1 MARKLAAVMF
11 LLGGLQATSALALG
25 LGALQLQSFLNEPL
39 KASVD
44 LLDMGGLH
52 ADEVIIRLASSD
64 DFDKFGLDR
73 PYFLSSIKFE
83 VSAQENGAASIILS
97 SDEPVLEPYLEF
109 ILEARWPSGRLLR
122 EYTVLI
128 DPPLFSEIETVAVS
142 AGQRVDEIETIPAQT
157 KKNDEVISSGTSVE
171 IRSTDL
177 APGAMPQRD
186 YTSTTVL
193 SPVPGSRYMIGR
205 EDTLWRIASLA
216 RPQGASVQQTMLDI
230 QRLNPDAFVN
240 GNINTV
246 KAGYI
251 VYLPSESDISSADA
265 SSALAEVR
273 EQNAAWREGRDATLK
288 SASGPSLTI
297 STDTKDDATAEAV
310 GINDTATGSVGA
322 KPAPESL
329 PVVKANSN
337 DAATAPSLADEMQER
352 LLVAEQQLET
362 LQRIISLKDDQ
373 IAALQSALV
382 AAGAVAAVDADA
394 EPLGEEA
401 SSEILLDGEEPLKAP
416 TTTDADADA
425 DADAQRD
432 SAKGSVEGV
441 EPEAESSQDK
451 VPVDVPKAVP
461 VIVPETAAS
470 GGWLKALLYLLGVVA
485 LGVVA
490 FVFVRRRKV
499 DDEAISRA
507 PGLRAGEDVFSEV
520 LLEEQGLNIDES
532 EDEEDVRPVAA
543 AAGDDL
549 GASERHDDEPAS
561 HAEAANVL
569 ADVDIYVVYGR
580 HSQAIDLLNNA
591 IASEPDNPLYRRKLL
606 EIEAQ
611 SNVHGAT
618 SSELQIEGQ
627 DLHSDGEADVDFS
640 IDFPSPK
647 TTGLDNEELV
657 IAADGYGLSTK
668 LDLARAY
675 IDMGDDEAARQILEE
690 VVTEGT
696 DDLKAEA
703 SALLDRIG
711 E

>member
-11 LLGGLQATSALALG
+11 LLGGLQATSALSLG

-39 KASVD
+39 NASVD

-52 ADEVIIRLASSD
+52 ADEIIIRLASRD

-128 DPPLFSEIETVAVS
+128 DPPLFSEVETVAVS
-142 AGQRVDEIETIPAQT
+142 AGQRVDEIEAIPAPT

-177 APGAMPQRD
+177 APDAMPQRD
-186 YTSTTVL
+186 YTSATVL

-251 VYLPSESDISSADA
+251 VYLPSASDISSADA
-265 SSALAEVR
+265 GLALAEVR
-273 EQNAAWREGRDATLK
+273 EQNTAWREGRDATLT

-297 STDTKDDATAEAV
+297 STETKDDVTAETV
-310 GINDTATGSVGA
+310 DINDTATGSVGA
-322 KPAPESL
+322 KAAPESL
-329 PVVKANSN
+329 PVKANSN
-337 DAATAPSLADEMQER
+337 DAAAPSSLADEMQER

-382 AAGAVAAVDADA
+382 AAGVVAAVDADA
-394 EPLGEEA
+394 EPLGEDA
-401 SSEILLDGEEPLKAP
+401 SSEILLDGEEPLKA
-416 TTTDADADA
+416 TITTDVGSP
-425 DADAQRD
+425 RD
-432 SAKGSVEGV
+432 SSKGSVEGV
-441 EPEAESSQDK
+441 EPDAESSQDK
-451 VPVDVPKAVP
+451 VPVNVPKAVP
-461 VIVPETAAS
+461 VIAPETTAS
-470 GGWLKALLYLLGVVA
+470 GGWLKDLLYLLGVVA
-485 LGVVA
+485 LAVVA

-507 PGLRAGEDVFSEV
+507 PGLKAGEDVFSQV
-520 LLEEQGLNIDES
+520 LLEEQGLNIEES
-532 EDEEDVRPVAA
+532 EDEEAVRPVAVSV
-543 AAGDDL
+543 DDL
-549 GASERHDDEPAS
+549 GTRKRHDDEPAS
-561 HAEAANVL
+561 HTEAANVL

-591 IASEPDNPLYRRKLL
+591 IASEPDNPLYRRKLS
-606 EIEAQ
+606 EIEGQ
-611 SNVHGAT
+611 VHGAT
-618 SSELQIEGQ
+618 SSELQIEEQ
-627 DLHSDGEADVDFS
+627 DLLRDGEADVDFS
-640 IDFPSPK
+640 IDFSSPNA
-647 TTGLDNEELV
+647 TGLDSEELV
-657 IAADGYGLSTK
+657 IAADGYGLSAK

-675 IDMGDDEAARQILEE
+675 IDMGDDEAARQILKE
-690 VVTEGT
+690 VVAEGT

-711 E
+711 G

>member
-11 LLGGLQATSALALG
+11 LLGGLQATSALSLG

-39 KASVD
+39 NASVD

-52 ADEVIIRLASSD
+52 ADEIIIRLASRD

-128 DPPLFSEIETVAVS
+128 DPPLFSEVETVAVS
-142 AGQRVDEIETIPAQT
+142 AGQRVDEIEAIPAPT

-177 APGAMPQRD
+177 APDAMPQRD

-251 VYLPSESDISSADA
+251 VYLPSASDISSADA

-273 EQNAAWREGRDATLK
+273 EQNTAWREGRDATLT

-297 STDTKDDATAEAV
+297 STDTKDDVTAEAV
-310 GINDTATGSVGA
+310 DISDTATGSVGA
-322 KPAPESL
+322 KAAPESL

-337 DAATAPSLADEMQER
+337 DAAAPSSLADEMQER

-382 AAGAVAAVDADA
+382 AAGVVAAVDADA
-394 EPLGEEA
+394 EPLGEDA
-401 SSEILLDGEEPLKAP
+401 SSEILLDGEEPLKA
-416 TTTDADADA
+416 TITTDVDAP
-425 DADAQRD
+425 RD
-432 SAKGSVEGV
+432 SSKGSVEGV
-441 EPEAESSQDK
+441 
-451 VPVDVPKAVP
+451 
-461 VIVPETAAS
+461 AA
-470 GGWLKALLYLLGVVA
+470 
-485 LGVVA
+485 
-490 FVFVRRRKV
+490 RRR
-499 DDEAISRA
+499 S
-507 PGLRAGEDVFSEV
+507 
-520 LLEEQGLNIDES
+520 
-532 EDEEDVRPVAA
+532 
-543 AAGDDL
+543 AAGT
-549 GASERHDDEPAS
+549 GTGTASKRLLPAT
-561 HAEAANVL
+561 AEQCSEWRL
-569 ADVDIYVVYGR
+569 AGG
-580 HSQAIDLLNNA
+580 LL
-591 IASEPDNPLYRRKLL
+591 S
-606 EIEAQ
+606 
-611 SNVHGAT
+611 
-618 SSELQIEGQ
+618 
-627 DLHSDGEADVDFS
+627 FS
-640 IDFPSPK
+640 
-647 TTGLDNEELV
+647 GL
-657 IAADGYGLSTK
+657 
-668 LDLARAY
+668 
-675 IDMGDDEAARQILEE
+675 
-690 VVTEGT
+690 
-696 DDLKAEA
+696 
-703 SALLDRIG
+703 
-711 E
+711 

>member
-11 LLGGLQATSALALG
+11 LLGGLQATSALSLG

-39 KASVD
+39 NASVD

-52 ADEVIIRLASSD
+52 ADEIIIRLASRD

-128 DPPLFSEIETVAVS
+128 DPPLFSEVETVAVS
-142 AGQRVDEIETIPAQT
+142 AGQRVDEIEAIPAPT

-177 APGAMPQRD
+177 APDAMPQRD
-186 YTSTTVL
+186 YTSATVL

-251 VYLPSESDISSADA
+251 VYLPSASDISSADA

-273 EQNAAWREGRDATLK
+273 EQNIAWREGRDATLT

-297 STDTKDDATAEAV
+297 STDTKDDVTAEAV
-310 GINDTATGSVGA
+310 DINDTATGSVGA
-322 KPAPESL
+322 KAAPESL
-329 PVVKANSN
+329 PVKANSN
-337 DAATAPSLADEMQER
+337 DAAAPSSLADEMQER

-382 AAGAVAAVDADA
+382 AAGVVAAVDADA
-394 EPLGEEA
+394 EPLGEDA
-401 SSEILLDGEEPLKAP
+401 SSEILLDGEEPLKA
-416 TTTDADADA
+416 TITTDVDAP
-425 DADAQRD
+425 RD
-432 SAKGSVEGV
+432 SSKGSVEGV
-441 EPEAESSQDK
+441 EPDAESSQDK
-451 VPVDVPKAVP
+451 VPVNVPKAVP
-461 VIVPETAAS
+461 VIAPETAAS
-470 GGWLKALLYLLGVVA
+470 GGWLKDLLYLLGVVA
-485 LGVVA
+485 LAVVA

-507 PGLRAGEDVFSEV
+507 PGLRAGEDVFSQV
-520 LLEEQGLNIDES
+520 LLEEQGLNIEES
-532 EDEEDVRPVAA
+532 EDEEAVRPVAVSV
-543 AAGDDL
+543 DDL
-549 GASERHDDEPAS
+549 GTSERHDDEPAS
-561 HAEAANVL
+561 HTEAANVL

-591 IASEPDNPLYRRKLL
+591 IASEPDNPLYRRKLS
-606 EIEAQ
+606 EIEGQ
-611 SNVHGAT
+611 VHGAT
-618 SSELQIEGQ
+618 SSELQIEEQ
-627 DLHSDGEADVDFS
+627 DLLRDGEADVDFS
-640 IDFPSPK
+640 IDFSSPNA
-647 TTGLDNEELV
+647 TGLDSEELV
-657 IAADGYGLSTK
+657 IAADGYGLSAK

-675 IDMGDDEAARQILEE
+675 IDMGDDEAARQILKE
-690 VVTEGT
+690 VVAEGT

-711 E
+711 G

>member
-11 LLGGLQATSALALG
+11 LLGGLQATSALSLG

-39 KASVD
+39 NASVD

-52 ADEVIIRLASSD
+52 ADEIIIRLASRD

-128 DPPLFSEIETVAVS
+128 DPPFFSEVETVAVS
-142 AGQRVDEIETIPAQT
+142 AGQRVDEIEAIPAPT

-177 APGAMPQRD
+177 APDAMPQRD
-186 YTSTTVL
+186 YTSATVL

-251 VYLPSESDISSADA
+251 VYLPSASDISSADA
-265 SSALAEVR
+265 GLALAEVR
-273 EQNAAWREGRDATLK
+273 EQNTAWREGRDATLT

-297 STDTKDDATAEAV
+297 STETKDDVTAETV
-310 GINDTATGSVGA
+310 DINDTATGSVGA
-322 KPAPESL
+322 KAAPESL
-329 PVVKANSN
+329 PVKANSN
-337 DAATAPSLADEMQER
+337 DAAAPSSLADEMQER

-382 AAGAVAAVDADA
+382 AAGVVAAVDADA
-394 EPLGEEA
+394 EPLGEDA
-401 SSEILLDGEEPLKAP
+401 SSEILLDGEEPLKAMI
-416 TTTDADADA
+416 TTDVDAP
-425 DADAQRD
+425 RD
-432 SAKGSVEGV
+432 SSKGSVEGV
-441 EPEAESSQDK
+441 EPGAESSQDK
-451 VPVDVPKAVP
+451 VPVNVPKAVP
-461 VIVPETAAS
+461 VIAPETAGS
-470 GGWLKALLYLLGVVA
+470 GGWLKDLLYLLGVIA
-485 LGVVA
+485 LAVVA

-507 PGLRAGEDVFSEV
+507 PGLRAGEDVFSQV
-520 LLEEQGLNIDES
+520 LLEEQGLNIEES
-532 EDEEDVRPVAA
+532 EDEEAVRPVAVSV
-543 AAGDDL
+543 DDL
-549 GASERHDDEPAS
+549 GTSERHDDEPAS
-561 HAEAANVL
+561 HTEAANVL

-591 IASEPDNPLYRRKLL
+591 IASEPDNPLYRRKLS
-606 EIEAQ
+606 EIEGQ
-611 SNVHGAT
+611 VHGAT
-618 SSELQIEGQ
+618 SSELQIEEQ
-627 DLHSDGEADVDFS
+627 DLLRDGEADVDFS
-640 IDFPSPK
+640 IDFSSPNA
-647 TTGLDNEELV
+647 TGLDSEELV
-657 IAADGYGLSTK
+657 IAADGYGLSAK

-675 IDMGDDEAARQILEE
+675 IDMGDDEAARQILKE
-690 VVTEGT
+690 VVAEGT

-711 E
+711 G

>member
-11 LLGGLQATSALALG
+11 LLGGLQATSALSLG

-39 KASVD
+39 NASVD

-52 ADEVIIRLASSD
+52 ADEIIIRLASRD

-128 DPPLFSEIETVAVS
+128 DPPFFSEVETVAVS
-142 AGQRVDEIETIPAQT
+142 AGQRVDEIEAIPAPT

-177 APGAMPQRD
+177 APDAMPQRD
-186 YTSTTVL
+186 YTSATVL

-251 VYLPSESDISSADA
+251 VYLPSASDISSADA
-265 SSALAEVR
+265 GLALAEVR
-273 EQNAAWREGRDATLK
+273 EQNTAWREGRDATLT

-297 STDTKDDATAEAV
+297 STETKDDVTAETV
-310 GINDTATGSVGA
+310 DINDTATGSVGA
-322 KPAPESL
+322 KAAPESL
-329 PVVKANSN
+329 PVKANSN
-337 DAATAPSLADEMQER
+337 DAAAPSSLADEMQER

-382 AAGAVAAVDADA
+382 AAGVVAAVDADA
-394 EPLGEEA
+394 EPLGEDA
-401 SSEILLDGEEPLKAP
+401 SSEILLDGEEPLKAMI
-416 TTTDADADA
+416 TTDVDAP
-425 DADAQRD
+425 RD
-432 SAKGSVEGV
+432 SSKGSVEGV
-441 EPEAESSQDK
+441 EPDAESSQDK
-451 VPVDVPKAVP
+451 VPVNVPKAVP
-461 VIVPETAAS
+461 VIAPETAAS
-470 GGWLKALLYLLGVVA
+470 GGWLKDLLYLLGVVA
-485 LGVVA
+485 LAVVA

-507 PGLRAGEDVFSEV
+507 PGLKAGEDVFSQV
-520 LLEEQGLNIDES
+520 LLEEQGLNIEES
-532 EDEEDVRPVAA
+532 EDEEAVRPVAVSV
-543 AAGDDL
+543 DDL
-549 GASERHDDEPAS
+549 GTSERHDDEPAS
-561 HAEAANVL
+561 HTEAANVL

-591 IASEPDNPLYRRKLL
+591 IASEPDNPLYRRKLS
-606 EIEAQ
+606 EIEGQ
-611 SNVHGAT
+611 VHGAT
-618 SSELQIEGQ
+618 SSELQIEEQ
-627 DLHSDGEADVDFS
+627 DLLRDGEADVDFS
-640 IDFPSPK
+640 IDFSSPNA
-647 TTGLDNEELV
+647 TGLDSEELV
-657 IAADGYGLSTK
+657 IAADGYGLSAK

-675 IDMGDDEAARQILEE
+675 IDMGDDEAARQILKE
-690 VVTEGT
+690 VVAEGT

-711 E
+711 G

>member
-11 LLGGLQATSALALG
+11 LLGGLQATSALSLG

-39 KASVD
+39 NASVD

-52 ADEVIIRLASSD
+52 ADEIIIRLASRD

-128 DPPLFSEIETVAVS
+128 DPPFFSEVETVAVS
-142 AGQRVDEIETIPAQT
+142 AGQRVDEIEAIPAPT

-177 APGAMPQRD
+177 APDAMPQRD
-186 YTSTTVL
+186 YTSATVL

-251 VYLPSESDISSADA
+251 VYLPSASDISSADA
-265 SSALAEVR
+265 GLALAEVR
-273 EQNAAWREGRDATLK
+273 EQNTAWREGRDATLT

-297 STDTKDDATAEAV
+297 STETKDDVTAETV
-310 GINDTATGSVGA
+310 DINDTATGSVGA
-322 KPAPESL
+322 KAAPESL
-329 PVVKANSN
+329 PVKANSN
-337 DAATAPSLADEMQER
+337 DAAAPSSLADEMQER

-382 AAGAVAAVDADA
+382 AAGVVAAVDADA
-394 EPLGEEA
+394 EPLGEDA
-401 SSEILLDGEEPLKAP
+401 SSEILLDGEEPLKAMI
-416 TTTDADADA
+416 TTDVDAP
-425 DADAQRD
+425 RD
-432 SAKGSVEGV
+432 SSKGSVEGV
-441 EPEAESSQDK
+441 EPDAESSQDK
-451 VPVDVPKAVP
+451 VPVNVPKAVP
-461 VIVPETAAS
+461 VIAPETAGS
-470 GGWLKALLYLLGVVA
+470 GGWLKDLLYLLGVVA
-485 LGVVA
+485 LAVVA

-507 PGLRAGEDVFSEV
+507 PGLKAGEDVFSQV
-520 LLEEQGLNIDES
+520 LLEEQGLNIEES
-532 EDEEDVRPVAA
+532 EDEEVVRPVAVSV
-543 AAGDDL
+543 DDL
-549 GASERHDDEPAS
+549 GTSERHDDEPAS
-561 HAEAANVL
+561 HSEAANVL

-591 IASEPDNPLYRRKLL
+591 IASEPDNPLYRRKLS
-606 EIEAQ
+606 EIEGQ
-611 SNVHGAT
+611 VHGAT
-618 SSELQIEGQ
+618 SSELQIEEQ
-627 DLHSDGEADVDFS
+627 DLLRDGEADVDFS
-640 IDFPSPK
+640 IDFSSPNA
-647 TTGLDNEELV
+647 TGLDSEELV
-657 IAADGYGLSTK
+657 IAADGYGLSAK

-675 IDMGDDEAARQILEE
+675 IDMGDDEAARQILKE
-690 VVTEGT
+690 VVAEGT

-711 E
+711 G

>member
-11 LLGGLQATSALALG
+11 LLGGLQATSALSLG

-39 KASVD
+39 NASVD

-52 ADEVIIRLASSD
+52 ADEIIIRLASRD

-128 DPPLFSEIETVAVS
+128 DPPFFSEVETVAVS
-142 AGQRVDEIETIPAQT
+142 AGQRVDEIEAIPAPT

-177 APGAMPQRD
+177 APDAMPQRD
-186 YTSTTVL
+186 YTSATVL

-251 VYLPSESDISSADA
+251 VYLPSASDISSADA
-265 SSALAEVR
+265 GLALAEVR
-273 EQNAAWREGRDATLK
+273 EQNTAWREGRDATLT

-297 STDTKDDATAEAV
+297 STETKDDVTAETV
-310 GINDTATGSVGA
+310 DINDTATGSVGA
-322 KPAPESL
+322 KAAPESL
-329 PVVKANSN
+329 PVKANSN
-337 DAATAPSLADEMQER
+337 DAAAPSSLADEMQER

-382 AAGAVAAVDADA
+382 AAGVVAAVDADA
-394 EPLGEEA
+394 EPLGEDA
-401 SSEILLDGEEPLKAP
+401 SSEILLDGEEPLKA
-416 TTTDADADA
+416 TITTDVDAP
-425 DADAQRD
+425 RD
-432 SAKGSVEGV
+432 SSKGSVEGV
-441 EPEAESSQDK
+441 EPDAESSQDK
-451 VPVDVPKAVP
+451 VPVNVPKAVP
-461 VIVPETAAS
+461 VIAPETAAS
-470 GGWLKALLYLLGVVA
+470 GGWLKDLLYLLGVVA
-485 LGVVA
+485 LAVVA

-507 PGLRAGEDVFSEV
+507 PGLKAGEDVFSQV
-520 LLEEQGLNIDES
+520 LLEEQGLNIEES
-532 EDEEDVRPVAA
+532 EDEEAVRPVAVSV
-543 AAGDDL
+543 DDL
-549 GASERHDDEPAS
+549 GTSERHDDEPAS
-561 HAEAANVL
+561 HTEAANVL

-591 IASEPDNPLYRRKLL
+591 IASEPDNPLYRRKLS
-606 EIEAQ
+606 EIEGQ
-611 SNVHGAT
+611 VHGAT
-618 SSELQIEGQ
+618 SSELQIEEQ
-627 DLHSDGEADVDFS
+627 DLLRDGEADVDFS
-640 IDFPSPK
+640 IDFSSPNA
-647 TTGLDNEELV
+647 TGLDSEELV
-657 IAADGYGLSTK
+657 IAADGYGLSAK

-675 IDMGDDEAARQILEE
+675 IDMGDDEAARQILKE
-690 VVTEGT
+690 VVAEGT

-711 E
+711 G

>member
-11 LLGGLQATSALALG
+11 LLGGLQATSALSLG

-39 KASVD
+39 NASVD

-52 ADEVIIRLASSD
+52 ADEIIIRLASRD

-83 VSAQENGAASIILS
+83 VSSQENGAASIILS

-128 DPPLFSEIETVAVS
+128 DPPLFSEVETVAVS
-142 AGQRVDEIETIPAQT
+142 AAQRVDEIEKTSVPT
-157 KKNDEVISSGTSVE
+157 KKNNEVISSGTSVE

-186 YTSTTVL
+186 YTSNTAS
-193 SPVPGSRYMIGR
+193 SPVPGSRYMIRR

-273 EQNAAWREGRDATLK
+273 EQNTAWREGRDATLT

-297 STDTKDDATAEAV
+297 STETKDDVTAETV
-310 GINDTATGSVGA
+310 DINDTATGSVGA
-322 KPAPESL
+322 KAAPESL
-329 PVVKANSN
+329 PVKANSN
-337 DAATAPSLADEMQER
+337 DAAAPSSLADEMQER

-382 AAGAVAAVDADA
+382 AAGVVAAVDADA
-394 EPLGEEA
+394 EPLGEDA
-401 SSEILLDGEEPLKAP
+401 SSEILLDGEEPLKA
-416 TTTDADADA
+416 TITTDLDAP
-425 DADAQRD
+425 RD
-432 SAKGSVEGV
+432 SSKGSVEGV
-441 EPEAESSQDK
+441 EPDAESSQDK
-451 VPVDVPKAVP
+451 VPVNVPKAVP
-461 VIVPETAAS
+461 VVAPETAAS
-470 GGWLKALLYLLGVVA
+470 GGWLKDLLYLLGVIA
-485 LGVVA
+485 LAVIA

-507 PGLRAGEDVFSEV
+507 PGLKAGEDVFSKM
-520 LLEEQGLNIDES
+520 LLEEQGLNIEES
-532 EDEEDVRPVAA
+532 VDEEAARPVAVSV
-543 AAGDDL
+543 DDL
-549 GASERHDDEPAS
+549 VASERHDDEPAS

-591 IASEPDNPLYRRKLL
+591 IASEPDNLLYRRKLS
-606 EIEAQ
+606 EIEGQ
-611 SNVHGAT
+611 VHGAT
-618 SSELQIEGQ
+618 SSELQIEEQ
-627 DLHSDGEADVDFS
+627 DLLRDGEADVDLS
-640 IDFPSPK
+640 IDFSSPNA
-647 TTGLDNEELV
+647 TGLDNEELV
-657 IAADGYGLSTK
+657 IAADGYGLSAK

-675 IDMGDDEAARQILEE
+675 IDMGDDEAARQILKE
-690 VVTEGT
+690 VVAEGT

-711 E
+711 G

>member
-11 LLGGLQATSALALG
+11 LLGGLQATSALSLG

-39 KASVD
+39 NASVD

-52 ADEVIIRLASSD
+52 ADEIIIRLASRD

-128 DPPLFSEIETVAVS
+128 DPPFFSEVETVAVS
-142 AGQRVDEIETIPAQT
+142 AGQRVDEIEAIPAPT

-177 APGAMPQRD
+177 APDAMPQRD
-186 YTSTTVL
+186 YTSATVL

-251 VYLPSESDISSADA
+251 VYLPSASDISSADA
-265 SSALAEVR
+265 GLALAEVR
-273 EQNAAWREGRDATLK
+273 EQNTAWREGRDATLT

-297 STDTKDDATAEAV
+297 STETKDDVTAETV
-310 GINDTATGSVGA
+310 DINDTATGSVGA
-322 KPAPESL
+322 KAAPESL
-329 PVVKANSN
+329 PVKANSN
-337 DAATAPSLADEMQER
+337 DAAAPSSLADEMQER

-382 AAGAVAAVDADA
+382 AAGVVAAVDADA
-394 EPLGEEA
+394 EPLGEDA
-401 SSEILLDGEEPLKAP
+401 SSEILLDGEEPLKA
-416 TTTDADADA
+416 TITTDVDAP
-425 DADAQRD
+425 RD
-432 SAKGSVEGV
+432 SSKGSVEGV
-441 EPEAESSQDK
+441 EPDAESSQDK
-451 VPVDVPKAVP
+451 VPVNVPKAVP
-461 VIVPETAAS
+461 VIAPETAAS
-470 GGWLKALLYLLGVVA
+470 GGWLKELLYLLGVIA
-485 LGVVA
+485 LAVVA

-507 PGLRAGEDVFSEV
+507 PGLKAGEDVFSQV
-520 LLEEQGLNIDES
+520 LLEEQGLNIEET
-532 EDEEDVRPVAA
+532 EDEEAVRPVAVSV
-543 AAGDDL
+543 DDL
-549 GASERHDDEPAS
+549 GTSERHDDEPAS
-561 HAEAANVL
+561 HTEAANVL

-591 IASEPDNPLYRRKLL
+591 IASEPDNPLYRRKLS
-606 EIEAQ
+606 EIEGQ
-611 SNVHGAT
+611 VHGAT
-618 SSELQIEGQ
+618 SSELQIEEQ
-627 DLHSDGEADVDFS
+627 DLLRDGEADVDFS
-640 IDFPSPK
+640 IDFSSPNA
-647 TTGLDNEELV
+647 TGLDSEELV
-657 IAADGYGLSTK
+657 IAADGYGLSAK

-675 IDMGDDEAARQILEE
+675 IDMGDDEAARQILKE
-690 VVTEGT
+690 VVAEGT
-696 DDLKAEA
+696 DDIKAEA

-711 E
+711 G

>member
-11 LLGGLQATSALALG
+11 LLGGLQATSALSLG

-39 KASVD
+39 NASVD

-52 ADEVIIRLASSD
+52 ADEIIIRLASRD

-128 DPPLFSEIETVAVS
+128 DPPLFSEVETVAVS
-142 AGQRVDEIETIPAQT
+142 AAQRVDEIEKTSVPT
-157 KKNDEVISSGTSVE
+157 KKNNEVISSGTSVE
-171 IRSTDL
+171 ILSTNL

-186 YTSTTVL
+186 YTSNTAS
-193 SPVPGSRYMIGR
+193 SPVPGSRYMIRR

-273 EQNAAWREGRDATLK
+273 EQNTAWREGRDATLT

-297 STDTKDDATAEAV
+297 STDTKDDVTAETV
-310 GINDTATGSVGA
+310 DINDTATGSVGA
-322 KPAPESL
+322 KAAPESL
-329 PVVKANSN
+329 PVKANSN
-337 DAATAPSLADEMQER
+337 DAAAPSSLADEMQER

-382 AAGAVAAVDADA
+382 AAGVVAAVDADA
-394 EPLGEEA
+394 EPLGEDA

-416 TTTDADADA
+416 ITTDVDAP
-425 DADAQRD
+425 RD
-432 SAKGSVEGV
+432 SSKGNVEGV
-441 EPEAESSQDK
+441 EPGAESSQDK
-451 VPVDVPKAVP
+451 VPVNVPKAVP
-461 VIVPETAAS
+461 VVAPETAAS
-470 GGWLKALLYLLGVVA
+470 GGWLKDLLYLLGVIA
-485 LGVVA
+485 LAVIA

-507 PGLRAGEDVFSEV
+507 PGLKAGEDVFSKM
-520 LLEEQGLNIDES
+520 LLEEQGLNIEES
-532 EDEEDVRPVAA
+532 VDEEAARPVAVSV
-543 AAGDDL
+543 DDL
-549 GASERHDDEPAS
+549 VASERHDDEPAS

-591 IASEPDNPLYRRKLL
+591 IASEPDNLLYRRKLS
-606 EIEAQ
+606 EIEGQ
-611 SNVHGAT
+611 VHGAT
-618 SSELQIEGQ
+618 SSELQIEEQ
-627 DLHSDGEADVDFS
+627 DLLRDGEADVDLS
-640 IDFPSPK
+640 IDFSSPNA
-647 TTGLDNEELV
+647 TGLDNEELV
-657 IAADGYGLSTK
+657 IAADGYGLSAK

-675 IDMGDDEAARQILEE
+675 IDMGDDEAARQILKE
-690 VVTEGT
+690 VVAEGT

-711 E
+711 G

>member
-11 LLGGLQATSALALG
+11 LLGGLQATSALSLG

-39 KASVD
+39 NASVD

-52 ADEVIIRLASSD
+52 ADEIIIRLASRD

-128 DPPLFSEIETVAVS
+128 DPPFFSEVETVAVS
-142 AGQRVDEIETIPAQT
+142 AGQRVDEIEAIPAPT

-177 APGAMPQRD
+177 APDAMPQRD
-186 YTSTTVL
+186 YTSATVL

-251 VYLPSESDISSADA
+251 VYLPSASDISSADA
-265 SSALAEVR
+265 GLALAEVR
-273 EQNAAWREGRDATLK
+273 EQNTAWREGRDATLT

-297 STDTKDDATAEAV
+297 STETKDDVTAETV
-310 GINDTATGSVGA
+310 DINDTATGSVGA
-322 KPAPESL
+322 KAAPESL
-329 PVVKANSN
+329 PVKANSN
-337 DAATAPSLADEMQER
+337 DAAAPSSLADEMQER

-382 AAGAVAAVDADA
+382 AAGVVAAVDADA
-394 EPLGEEA
+394 EPLGEDA
-401 SSEILLDGEEPLKAP
+401 SSEILLDGEEPLKA
-416 TTTDADADA
+416 TITTDVDAP
-425 DADAQRD
+425 RD
-432 SAKGSVEGV
+432 SSKGSVEGV
-441 EPEAESSQDK
+441 EPDAESSQDK
-451 VPVDVPKAVP
+451 VPVNVPKAVP
-461 VIVPETAAS
+461 VIAPETAGS
-470 GGWLKALLYLLGVVA
+470 GGWLKDLLYLLGVIA
-485 LGVVA
+485 LAVVA

-507 PGLRAGEDVFSEV
+507 PGLRAGEDVFSQV
-520 LLEEQGLNIDES
+520 LLEEQGLNIEES
-532 EDEEDVRPVAA
+532 EDEEAVRPVAVSV
-543 AAGDDL
+543 DDL
-549 GASERHDDEPAS
+549 GTSERHDDEPAS
-561 HAEAANVL
+561 HTEAANVL

-591 IASEPDNPLYRRKLL
+591 IASEPDNPLYRRKLS
-606 EIEAQ
+606 EIEGQ
-611 SNVHGAT
+611 VHGAT
-618 SSELQIEGQ
+618 SSELQIEEQ
-627 DLHSDGEADVDFS
+627 DLLRDGEADVDFS
-640 IDFPSPK
+640 IDFSSPNA
-647 TTGLDNEELV
+647 TGLDSEELV
-657 IAADGYGLSTK
+657 IAADGYGLSAK

-675 IDMGDDEAARQILEE
+675 IDMGDDEAARQILKE
-690 VVTEGT
+690 VVAEGT

-711 E
+711 G

>member
-11 LLGGLQATSALALG
+11 LLGGLQATSALSLG

-39 KASVD
+39 NASVD

-52 ADEVIIRLASSD
+52 ADEIIIRLASRD

-128 DPPLFSEIETVAVS
+128 DPPFFSEVETVAVS
-142 AGQRVDEIETIPAQT
+142 AGQRVDEIEAIPAPT

-177 APGAMPQRD
+177 APDAMPQRD
-186 YTSTTVL
+186 YTSATVL

-251 VYLPSESDISSADA
+251 VYLPSASDISSADA
-265 SSALAEVR
+265 GLALAEVR
-273 EQNAAWREGRDATLK
+273 EQNTAWREGRDATLT

-297 STDTKDDATAEAV
+297 STETKDDVTAETV
-310 GINDTATGSVGA
+310 DINDTATGSVGA
-322 KPAPESL
+322 KAAPESL
-329 PVVKANSN
+329 PVKANSN
-337 DAATAPSLADEMQER
+337 DAAAPSSLADEMQER

-382 AAGAVAAVDADA
+382 AAGVVAAVDADA
-394 EPLGEEA
+394 EPLGEDA
-401 SSEILLDGEEPLKAP
+401 SSEILLDGEEPLKAMI
-416 TTTDADADA
+416 TTDVDAP
-425 DADAQRD
+425 RD
-432 SAKGSVEGV
+432 SSKGSVEGV
-441 EPEAESSQDK
+441 EPDAESSQDK
-451 VPVDVPKAVP
+451 VPVNVPKAVP
-461 VIVPETAAS
+461 VIAPETAGS
-470 GGWLKALLYLLGVVA
+470 GGWLKDLLYLLGVVA
-485 LGVVA
+485 LAVVA

-507 PGLRAGEDVFSEV
+507 PGLRAGEDVFSQV
-520 LLEEQGLNIDES
+520 LLEEQGLNIEES
-532 EDEEDVRPVAA
+532 EDEEAVRPVAVSV
-543 AAGDDL
+543 DDL
-549 GASERHDDEPAS
+549 GTSERHDDEPAS
-561 HAEAANVL
+561 HTEAANVL

-591 IASEPDNPLYRRKLL
+591 IASEPDNPLYRRKLS
-606 EIEAQ
+606 EIEGQ
-611 SNVHGAT
+611 VHGAT
-618 SSELQIEGQ
+618 SSELQIEEQ
-627 DLHSDGEADVDFS
+627 DLLRDGEADVDFS
-640 IDFPSPK
+640 IDFSSPNA
-647 TTGLDNEELV
+647 TGLDSEELV
-657 IAADGYGLSTK
+657 IAADGYGLSAK

-675 IDMGDDEAARQILEE
+675 IDMGDDEAARQILKE
-690 VVTEGT
+690 VVAEGT

-711 E
+711 G

>member
-11 LLGGLQATSALALG
+11 LLGGLQATSALSLG

-39 KASVD
+39 NASVD

-52 ADEVIIRLASSD
+52 ADEIIIRLASRD

-83 VSAQENGAASIILS
+83 VSSQENGAASIILS

-128 DPPLFSEIETVAVS
+128 DPPLFSEVETVAVS
-142 AGQRVDEIETIPAQT
+142 AAQRVDEIEKTSVPT
-157 KKNDEVISSGTSVE
+157 KKNNEVISSGTSVE

-186 YTSTTVL
+186 YTSNTAS
-193 SPVPGSRYMIGR
+193 SPVPGSRYMIRR

-251 VYLPSESDISSADA
+251 VYLPSESDISSADV

-273 EQNAAWREGRDATLK
+273 EQNTAWREGRDATLT

-297 STDTKDDATAEAV
+297 STETKDDVTAETV
-310 GINDTATGSVGA
+310 DISDTATGSVGA
-322 KPAPESL
+322 KAAPESL
-329 PVVKANSN
+329 PVVKANPN
-337 DAATAPSLADEMQER
+337 DAAAPLSLADEMQER

-382 AAGAVAAVDADA
+382 AAGVVAAVDADA
-394 EPLGEEA
+394 EPLGEDA

-416 TTTDADADA
+416 ITTDVDAP
-425 DADAQRD
+425 RD
-432 SAKGSVEGV
+432 SSKGNVEGV
-441 EPEAESSQDK
+441 EPGAESSQDK
-451 VPVDVPKAVP
+451 VPVNVPKAVP
-461 VIVPETAAS
+461 VVAPETAAS
-470 GGWLKALLYLLGVVA
+470 GGWLKDLLYLLGVIA
-485 LGVVA
+485 LAVIA

-507 PGLRAGEDVFSEV
+507 PGLKAGEDVFSKM
-520 LLEEQGLNIDES
+520 LLEEQGLNIEES
-532 EDEEDVRPVAA
+532 VDEEAARPVAVSV
-543 AAGDDL
+543 DDL
-549 GASERHDDEPAS
+549 VASERHDDESAS

-591 IASEPDNPLYRRKLL
+591 IASEPDNLLYRRKLS
-606 EIEAQ
+606 EIEGQ
-611 SNVHGAT
+611 VHGAT
-618 SSELQIEGQ
+618 SSELQIEEQ
-627 DLHSDGEADVDFS
+627 DLLRDGEADVDLS
-640 IDFPSPK
+640 IDFSSPNA
-647 TTGLDNEELV
+647 TGLDNEELV
-657 IAADGYGLSTK
+657 IAADGYGLSAK

-675 IDMGDDEAARQILEE
+675 IDMGDDEAARQILKE
-690 VVTEGT
+690 VVAEGT

-711 E
+711 G

>member
-11 LLGGLQATSALALG
+11 LLGGLQATSALSLG

-39 KASVD
+39 NASVD

-52 ADEVIIRLASSD
+52 ADEIIIRLASRD

-128 DPPLFSEIETVAVS
+128 DPPLFSEVETVAVS
-142 AGQRVDEIETIPAQT
+142 AGQRVDEIEAIPAPT

-177 APGAMPQRD
+177 APDAMPQRD
-186 YTSTTVL
+186 YTSATVL

-251 VYLPSESDISSADA
+251 VYLPSASDISSADA

-273 EQNAAWREGRDATLK
+273 EQNTAWREGRDATLT

-297 STDTKDDATAEAV
+297 STETKDDVTAETV
-310 GINDTATGSVGA
+310 DISDTATGSVGA
-322 KPAPESL
+322 KAAPESL
-329 PVVKANSN
+329 PVVKANPN
-337 DAATAPSLADEMQER
+337 DAAAPLSLADEMQER

-382 AAGAVAAVDADA
+382 AAGVVAAVDADA
-394 EPLGEEA
+394 EPLGEDA
-401 SSEILLDGEEPLKAP
+401 SSEILLDGEEPLKA
-416 TTTDADADA
+416 TITTDVDVP
-425 DADAQRD
+425 RD
-432 SAKGSVEGV
+432 SSKGSVEGV
-441 EPEAESSQDK
+441 QPDAESSQDK
-451 VPVDVPKAVP
+451 VPVNVPKAVP
-461 VIVPETAAS
+461 VIAPETAGS
-470 GGWLKALLYLLGVVA
+470 GGWLKDLLYLLGVIA
-485 LGVVA
+485 LAVVA

-507 PGLRAGEDVFSEV
+507 PGLRAGEDVFSQV
-520 LLEEQGLNIDES
+520 LLEEQGLNIEES
-532 EDEEDVRPVAA
+532 EDEEAVRPVAVSV
-543 AAGDDL
+543 DDL
-549 GASERHDDEPAS
+549 GTSERHDDEPAS
-561 HAEAANVL
+561 HTEAANVL

-591 IASEPDNPLYRRKLL
+591 IASEPDNPLYRRKLS
-606 EIEAQ
+606 EIEGQ
-611 SNVHGAT
+611 VHGAT
-618 SSELQIEGQ
+618 SSELQIEEQ
-627 DLHSDGEADVDFS
+627 DLLRDGEADVDLS
-640 IDFPSPK
+640 IDFSSPNA
-647 TTGLDNEELV
+647 TGLDNEELV
-657 IAADGYGLSTK
+657 IAADGYGLSAK

-675 IDMGDDEAARQILEE
+675 IDMGDDEAARQILKE
-690 VVTEGT
+690 VVAEGT

-711 E
+711 G

>member
-11 LLGGLQATSALALG
+11 LLGGLQATSALSLG

-39 KASVD
+39 NASVD

-52 ADEVIIRLASSD
+52 ADEIIIRLANRD

-128 DPPLFSEIETVAVS
+128 DPPFFSEVETVAVS
-142 AGQRVDEIETIPAQT
+142 AGQRVDEIEAIPAPT

-177 APGAMPQRD
+177 APDAMPQRD
-186 YTSTTVL
+186 YTSATVL

-251 VYLPSESDISSADA
+251 VYLPSASDISSADA
-265 SSALAEVR
+265 GLALAEVR
-273 EQNAAWREGRDATLK
+273 EQNTAWREGRDATLT

-297 STDTKDDATAEAV
+297 STETKDDVTAETV
-310 GINDTATGSVGA
+310 DINDTATGSVGA
-322 KPAPESL
+322 KAAPESL
-329 PVVKANSN
+329 PVKANSN
-337 DAATAPSLADEMQER
+337 DAAAPSSLADEMQER

-382 AAGAVAAVDADA
+382 AAGVVAAVDADA
-394 EPLGEEA
+394 EPLGEDA
-401 SSEILLDGEEPLKAP
+401 SSEILLDGEEPLKAMI
-416 TTTDADADA
+416 TTDVDAP
-425 DADAQRD
+425 RD
-432 SAKGSVEGV
+432 SSKGSVEGV
-441 EPEAESSQDK
+441 EPDAESSQDK
-451 VPVDVPKAVP
+451 VPVNVPKAVP
-461 VIVPETAAS
+461 VIAPETAGS
-470 GGWLKALLYLLGVVA
+470 GGWLKDLLYLLGVIA
-485 LGVVA
+485 LAVVA

-507 PGLRAGEDVFSEV
+507 PGLKAGEDVFSQV
-520 LLEEQGLNIDES
+520 LLEEQGLNIEES
-532 EDEEDVRPVAA
+532 EDEEAVRPVAVSV
-543 AAGDDL
+543 DDL
-549 GASERHDDEPAS
+549 GTSERHDDEPAS
-561 HAEAANVL
+561 HTEAANVL

-606 EIEAQ
+606 EIEGQ
-611 SNVHGAT
+611 LHGAT
-618 SSELQIEGQ
+618 SSELQIEEQ
-627 DLHSDGEADVDFS
+627 DLLRDGEADVDFS
-640 IDFPSPK
+640 IDFSSPNV
-647 TTGLDNEELV
+647 TGLDSEELV
-657 IAADGYGLSTK
+657 IAADGYGLSAK

-675 IDMGDDEAARQILEE
+675 IDMGDDEAARQILKE
-690 VVTEGT
+690 VVAEGT

-711 E
+711 G

>member
-11 LLGGLQATSALALG
+11 LLGGLQATSALSLG

-39 KASVD
+39 NASVD

-52 ADEVIIRLASSD
+52 ADEIIIRLASRD

-128 DPPLFSEIETVAVS
+128 DPPLFSEVETVAVS
-142 AGQRVDEIETIPAQT
+142 AGQRVDEIEAIPAPT

-177 APGAMPQRD
+177 APDAMPQRD
-186 YTSTTVL
+186 YTSATVL

-251 VYLPSESDISSADA
+251 VYLPSASDISSADA

-273 EQNAAWREGRDATLK
+273 EQNTAWREGRDATLT

-297 STDTKDDATAEAV
+297 STETKDDVTAETV
-310 GINDTATGSVGA
+310 DINDTATGSVGA
-322 KPAPESL
+322 KAAPESL
-329 PVVKANSN
+329 PVKANSN
-337 DAATAPSLADEMQER
+337 DAAAPSSLADEMQER

-382 AAGAVAAVDADA
+382 AAGVVAAVDADA
-394 EPLGEEA
+394 EPLGEDA
-401 SSEILLDGEEPLKAP
+401 SSEILLDGEEPLKA
-416 TTTDADADA
+416 TITTDVDAP
-425 DADAQRD
+425 RD
-432 SAKGSVEGV
+432 SSKGSVEGV
-441 EPEAESSQDK
+441 EPDAESSQDK
-451 VPVDVPKAVP
+451 VPVNVPKAVP
-461 VIVPETAAS
+461 VIAPETAAS
-470 GGWLKALLYLLGVVA
+470 GGWLKDLLYLLGVIA
-485 LGVVA
+485 LAVVA

-507 PGLRAGEDVFSEV
+507 PGLRAGEDVFSQV
-520 LLEEQGLNIDES
+520 LLEEQGLNIEES
-532 EDEEDVRPVAA
+532 EDEEAVRPVAVSV
-543 AAGDDL
+543 DDL
-549 GASERHDDEPAS
+549 GTSERHDDEPAS
-561 HAEAANVL
+561 HTEAANVL

-591 IASEPDNPLYRRKLL
+591 IASEPDNPLYRRKLS
-606 EIEAQ
+606 EIEGQ
-611 SNVHGAT
+611 VHGAT
-618 SSELQIEGQ
+618 SSELQIEEQ
-627 DLHSDGEADVDFS
+627 DLLRDGEADVDFS
-640 IDFPSPK
+640 IDFSSPNA
-647 TTGLDNEELV
+647 TGLDSEELV
-657 IAADGYGLSTK
+657 IAADGYGLSAK

-675 IDMGDDEAARQILEE
+675 IDMGDDEAARQILKE
-690 VVTEGT
+690 VVAEGT

-711 E
+711 G

>member
-11 LLGGLQATSALALG
+11 LLGGLQATSALSLG

-39 KASVD
+39 NASVD

-52 ADEVIIRLASSD
+52 ADEIIIRLASRD

-128 DPPLFSEIETVAVS
+128 DPPLFSEVETVAVS
-142 AGQRVDEIETIPAQT
+142 AGQRVDEIEAIPAPT

-177 APGAMPQRD
+177 APDAMPQRD
-186 YTSTTVL
+186 YTSATVL

-251 VYLPSESDISSADA
+251 VYLPSASDISSADA
-265 SSALAEVR
+265 GLALAEVR
-273 EQNAAWREGRDATLK
+273 EQNTAWREGRDATLT

-297 STDTKDDATAEAV
+297 STETKDDVTAETV
-310 GINDTATGSVGA
+310 DINDTATGSVGA
-322 KPAPESL
+322 KAAPESL
-329 PVVKANSN
+329 PVKANSN
-337 DAATAPSLADEMQER
+337 DAAAPSSLADEMQER

-382 AAGAVAAVDADA
+382 AAGVVAAVDADA
-394 EPLGEEA
+394 EPLGEDA
-401 SSEILLDGEEPLKAP
+401 SSEILLDGEEPLKAMI
-416 TTTDADADA
+416 TTDVDAP
-425 DADAQRD
+425 RD
-432 SAKGSVEGV
+432 SSKGSVEGV
-441 EPEAESSQDK
+441 EPDAESSQDK
-451 VPVDVPKAVP
+451 VPVNVPKAVP
-461 VIVPETAAS
+461 VIAPETTAS
-470 GGWLKALLYLLGVVA
+470 GGWLKDLLYLLGVVA
-485 LGVVA
+485 LAVVA

-507 PGLRAGEDVFSEV
+507 PGLKAGEDVFSQV
-520 LLEEQGLNIDES
+520 LLEEQGLNIEES
-532 EDEEDVRPVAA
+532 VDEEAARPVAVSV
-543 AAGDDL
+543 DDL
-549 GASERHDDEPAS
+549 VASERHDDEPAS

-591 IASEPDNPLYRRKLL
+591 IASEPDNPLYRRKLS
-606 EIEAQ
+606 EIEGQ
-611 SNVHGAT
+611 VHGAT
-618 SSELQIEGQ
+618 SSELQIEEQ
-627 DLHSDGEADVDFS
+627 DLLRDGEADVDFS
-640 IDFPSPK
+640 IDFSSPNA
-647 TTGLDNEELV
+647 TGLDSEELV
-657 IAADGYGLSTK
+657 IAADGYGLSAK

-675 IDMGDDEAARQILEE
+675 IDMGDDEAARQILKE
-690 VVTEGT
+690 VVAEGT

-711 E
+711 G

>member
-11 LLGGLQATSALALG
+11 LLGGLQATSALSLG

-39 KASVD
+39 NASVD

-52 ADEVIIRLASSD
+52 ADEIIIRLASRD

-128 DPPLFSEIETVAVS
+128 DPPFFSEVETVAVS
-142 AGQRVDEIETIPAQT
+142 AGQRVDEIEAIPAPT

-177 APGAMPQRD
+177 APDAMPQRD

-251 VYLPSESDISSADA
+251 VYLPSASDISSADA

-273 EQNAAWREGRDATLK
+273 EQNTAWREGRDATLT

-297 STDTKDDATAEAV
+297 STETKDDVTAETV
-310 GINDTATGSVGA
+310 DINDTATGSVGA
-322 KPAPESL
+322 KAAPESL
-329 PVVKANSN
+329 PVKANSN
-337 DAATAPSLADEMQER
+337 DAAAPSSLADEMQER

-382 AAGAVAAVDADA
+382 AAGVVAAVDADA
-394 EPLGEEA
+394 EPLGEDA

-416 TTTDADADA
+416 ITTDVDAP
-425 DADAQRD
+425 RD
-432 SAKGSVEGV
+432 SSKGNVEGV
-441 EPEAESSQDK
+441 EPGAESSQDK
-451 VPVDVPKAVP
+451 VPVNVPKAVP
-461 VIVPETAAS
+461 VIAPETAAS
-470 GGWLKALLYLLGVVA
+470 GGWLKELLYLLGVIA
-485 LGVVA
+485 LAVVA

-507 PGLRAGEDVFSEV
+507 PGLRAGEDVFSQV
-520 LLEEQGLNIDES
+520 LLEEQGLNIEES
-532 EDEEDVRPVAA
+532 EDEEAVRPVAVSV
-543 AAGDDL
+543 DDL
-549 GASERHDDEPAS
+549 GTSERHDDEPAS
-561 HAEAANVL
+561 HTEAANVL

-591 IASEPDNPLYRRKLL
+591 IASEPDNPLYRRKLS
-606 EIEAQ
+606 EIEGQ
-611 SNVHGAT
+611 VHGAT
-618 SSELQIEGQ
+618 SSELQIEEQ
-627 DLHSDGEADVDFS
+627 DLLRDGEADVDLS
-640 IDFPSPK
+640 IDFSSPNA
-647 TTGLDNEELV
+647 TGLDSEELV
-657 IAADGYGLSTK
+657 IAADGYGLSAK

-675 IDMGDDEAARQILEE
+675 IDMGDDEAARQILKE
-690 VVTEGT
+690 VVAEGT

-711 E
+711 G

>member
-11 LLGGLQATSALALG
+11 LLGGLQATSALSLG

-39 KASVD
+39 NASVD

-52 ADEVIIRLASSD
+52 ADEIIIRLASRD

-128 DPPLFSEIETVAVS
+128 DPPLFSEVETVAVS
-142 AGQRVDEIETIPAQT
+142 AGQRVDEIEAIPAPT

-177 APGAMPQRD
+177 APDAMPQRD
-186 YTSTTVL
+186 YTSATVL

-251 VYLPSESDISSADA
+251 VYLPSASDISSADA
-265 SSALAEVR
+265 GLALAEVR
-273 EQNAAWREGRDATLK
+273 EQNTAWREGRDATLT

-297 STDTKDDATAEAV
+297 STETKDDVTAETV
-310 GINDTATGSVGA
+310 DINDTATGSVGA
-322 KPAPESL
+322 KAAPESL
-329 PVVKANSN
+329 PVKANSN
-337 DAATAPSLADEMQER
+337 DAAAPSSLADEMQER

-382 AAGAVAAVDADA
+382 AAGVVAAVDADA
-394 EPLGEEA
+394 EPLGEDA
-401 SSEILLDGEEPLKAP
+401 SSEILLDGEEPLKA
-416 TTTDADADA
+416 TITTDVDAP
-425 DADAQRD
+425 RD
-432 SAKGSVEGV
+432 SSKGSVEGV
-441 EPEAESSQDK
+441 EPDAESSQDK
-451 VPVDVPKAVP
+451 VPVNVPKAVP
-461 VIVPETAAS
+461 VIAPETAAS
-470 GGWLKALLYLLGVVA
+470 GGWLKDLLYLLGVVA
-485 LGVVA
+485 LAVVA

-507 PGLRAGEDVFSEV
+507 PGLKAGEDVFSQV
-520 LLEEQGLNIDES
+520 LLEEQGLNIEES
-532 EDEEDVRPVAA
+532 EDEEAVRPVAVSV
-543 AAGDDL
+543 DDL
-549 GASERHDDEPAS
+549 GTRERHDDEPAS
-561 HAEAANVL
+561 HTEAANVL

-591 IASEPDNPLYRRKLL
+591 IASEPDNPLYRRKLS
-606 EIEAQ
+606 EIEGQ
-611 SNVHGAT
+611 VHGAT
-618 SSELQIEGQ
+618 SSELQIEEQ
-627 DLHSDGEADVDFS
+627 DLLRDGEADVDFS
-640 IDFPSPK
+640 IDFSSPNA
-647 TTGLDNEELV
+647 TGLDSEELV
-657 IAADGYGLSTK
+657 IAADGYGLSAK

-675 IDMGDDEAARQILEE
+675 IDMGDDEAARQILKE
-690 VVTEGT
+690 VVAEGT

-711 E
+711 G

>member
-11 LLGGLQATSALALG
+11 LLGGLQATSALSLG

-39 KASVD
+39 NASVD

-52 ADEVIIRLASSD
+52 ADEIIIRLASRD

-128 DPPLFSEIETVAVS
+128 DPPFFSEVETVAVS
-142 AGQRVDEIETIPAQT
+142 AGQRVDEIEAIPAPT

-177 APGAMPQRD
+177 APDAMPQRD

-193 SPVPGSRYMIGR
+193 SPVSGSRYMIGR

-251 VYLPSESDISSADA
+251 VYLPSASDISSADA
-265 SSALAEVR
+265 GLALAEVR
-273 EQNAAWREGRDATLK
+273 EQNTAWREGRDATLT

-297 STDTKDDATAEAV
+297 STETKDDVTAETV
-310 GINDTATGSVGA
+310 DISDTATGSVGA
-322 KPAPESL
+322 KAAPESL
-329 PVVKANSN
+329 PVVKANPN
-337 DAATAPSLADEMQER
+337 DAAAPLSLADEMQER

-382 AAGAVAAVDADA
+382 AAGVVAAVDADA
-394 EPLGEEA
+394 EPLGEDA
-401 SSEILLDGEEPLKAP
+401 SSEILLDGEEPLKA
-416 TTTDADADA
+416 TITTDVDVP
-425 DADAQRD
+425 RD
-432 SAKGSVEGV
+432 SSKGSVEGV
-441 EPEAESSQDK
+441 QPDAESSQDK
-451 VPVDVPKAVP
+451 VPVNVPKAVP
-461 VIVPETAAS
+461 VIAPETAAS
-470 GGWLKALLYLLGVVA
+470 GGWLKELLYLLGVIA
-485 LGVVA
+485 LAVVA

-507 PGLRAGEDVFSEV
+507 PGLRAGEDVFSQV
-520 LLEEQGLNIDES
+520 LLEEQGLNIEES
-532 EDEEDVRPVAA
+532 EDEEAVRPVAVSV
-543 AAGDDL
+543 DDL
-549 GASERHDDEPAS
+549 GTSERHDDEPAS
-561 HAEAANVL
+561 HTEAANVL

-591 IASEPDNPLYRRKLL
+591 IASEPDNPLYRRKLS
-606 EIEAQ
+606 EIEGQ
-611 SNVHGAT
+611 QGAT
-618 SSELQIEGQ
+618 SSELQIEEH
-627 DLHSDGEADVDFS
+627 DLLRDGEADVDFS
-640 IDFPSPK
+640 IDFSSPNA
-647 TTGLDNEELV
+647 TGLDSEELV
-657 IAADGYGLSTK
+657 IAADGYGLSAK

-675 IDMGDDEAARQILEE
+675 IDMGDDEAARQILKE
-690 VVTEGT
+690 VVAEGT

-711 E
+711 G

>member
-11 LLGGLQATSALALG
+11 LLGGLQATSALSLG

-39 KASVD
+39 NASVD

-52 ADEVIIRLASSD
+52 ADEIIIRLANRD

-128 DPPLFSEIETVAVS
+128 DPPFFSEVETVAVS
-142 AGQRVDEIETIPAQT
+142 AGQRVDEIEAIPAPT

-177 APGAMPQRD
+177 APDAMPQRD
-186 YTSTTVL
+186 YTSATVL

-251 VYLPSESDISSADA
+251 VYLPSASDISSADA
-265 SSALAEVR
+265 GLALAEVR
-273 EQNAAWREGRDATLK
+273 EQNTAWREGRDATLT

-297 STDTKDDATAEAV
+297 STETKDDVTAETV
-310 GINDTATGSVGA
+310 DINDTATGSVGA
-322 KPAPESL
+322 KAAPESL
-329 PVVKANSN
+329 PVKANSN
-337 DAATAPSLADEMQER
+337 DAAAPSSLADEMQER

-382 AAGAVAAVDADA
+382 AAGVVAAVDADA
-394 EPLGEEA
+394 EPLGEDA
-401 SSEILLDGEEPLKAP
+401 SSEILLDGEEPLKAMI
-416 TTTDADADA
+416 TTDVDAP
-425 DADAQRD
+425 RD
-432 SAKGSVEGV
+432 SSKGSVEGV
-441 EPEAESSQDK
+441 EPDAESSQDK
-451 VPVDVPKAVP
+451 VPVNVPKAVP
-461 VIVPETAAS
+461 VIAPETAAS
-470 GGWLKALLYLLGVVA
+470 GGWLKDLLYLLGVVA
-485 LGVVA
+485 LAVVA

-507 PGLRAGEDVFSEV
+507 PGLKAGEDVFSQV
-520 LLEEQGLNIDES
+520 LLEEQGLNIEET
-532 EDEEDVRPVAA
+532 EDEEAVRPVAVSV
-543 AAGDDL
+543 DDL
-549 GASERHDDEPAS
+549 GTSERHDDEPAS
-561 HAEAANVL
+561 HTEAANVL

-591 IASEPDNPLYRRKLL
+591 IASEPDNPLYRRKLS
-606 EIEAQ
+606 EIEGQ
-611 SNVHGAT
+611 VHGAT
-618 SSELQIEGQ
+618 SSELQIEEQ
-627 DLHSDGEADVDFS
+627 DLLRDGEADVDFS
-640 IDFPSPK
+640 IDFSSPNA
-647 TTGLDNEELV
+647 TGLDSEELV
-657 IAADGYGLSTK
+657 IAADGYGLSAK

-675 IDMGDDEAARQILEE
+675 IDMGDDEAARQILKE
-690 VVTEGT
+690 VVAEGT

-711 E
+711 G

>member
-11 LLGGLQATSALALG
+11 LLGGLQATSALSLG

-39 KASVD
+39 NASVD

-52 ADEVIIRLASSD
+52 ADEIIIRLASRD

-83 VSAQENGAASIILS
+83 VSSQENGAASIILS

-128 DPPLFSEIETVAVS
+128 DPPLFSEVETVAVS
-142 AGQRVDEIETIPAQT
+142 AAQRVDEIEKTSVPT
-157 KKNDEVISSGTSVE
+157 KKNNEVISSGTSVE
-171 IRSTDL
+171 IPSTDL

-186 YTSTTVL
+186 YTSNTAS
-193 SPVPGSRYMIGR
+193 SPVPGSRYMIRR

-273 EQNAAWREGRDATLK
+273 EQNTAWREGRDATLT

-297 STDTKDDATAEAV
+297 STETKDDVTAETV
-310 GINDTATGSVGA
+310 DINDTATGSVGA
-322 KPAPESL
+322 KAAPESL
-329 PVVKANSN
+329 PVKANSN
-337 DAATAPSLADEMQER
+337 DAAAPSSLADEMQER

-382 AAGAVAAVDADA
+382 AAGVVAAVDADA
-394 EPLGEEA
+394 EPLGEDA
-401 SSEILLDGEEPLKAP
+401 SSEILLDGEEPLKA
-416 TTTDADADA
+416 TITTDVDVP
-425 DADAQRD
+425 RD
-432 SAKGSVEGV
+432 SSKGSVEGV
-441 EPEAESSQDK
+441 QPDAESSQDK
-451 VPVDVPKAVP
+451 VPVNVPKAVP
-461 VIVPETAAS
+461 VIAPETAAS
-470 GGWLKALLYLLGVVA
+470 GGWLKELLYLLGVIA
-485 LGVVA
+485 LAVVA

-507 PGLRAGEDVFSEV
+507 PGLRAGEDVFSQV
-520 LLEEQGLNIDES
+520 LLEEQGLNIEES
-532 EDEEDVRPVAA
+532 EDEEAVRPVAVSV
-543 AAGDDL
+543 DDL
-549 GASERHDDEPAS
+549 GTSERHDDEPAS
-561 HAEAANVL
+561 HTEAANVL

-591 IASEPDNPLYRRKLL
+591 IASEPDNLLYRRKLS
-606 EIEAQ
+606 EIEGQ
-611 SNVHGAT
+611 VHGAT
-618 SSELQIEGQ
+618 SSELQIEEQ
-627 DLHSDGEADVDFS
+627 DLLRDGEADVDLS
-640 IDFPSPK
+640 IDFSSPNA
-647 TTGLDNEELV
+647 TGLDNEELV
-657 IAADGYGLSTK
+657 IAADGYGLSAK

-675 IDMGDDEAARQILEE
+675 IDMGDDEAARQILKE
-690 VVTEGT
+690 VVAEGT

-711 E
+711 G

>member
-11 LLGGLQATSALALG
+11 LLGGLQATSALSLG

-39 KASVD
+39 NASVD

-52 ADEVIIRLASSD
+52 ADEIIIRLASRD

-128 DPPLFSEIETVAVS
+128 DPPFFSEVETVAVS
-142 AGQRVDEIETIPAQT
+142 AGQRVDEIEAIPAPT

-177 APGAMPQRD
+177 APDAMPQRD

-193 SPVPGSRYMIGR
+193 SPVSGSRYMIGR

-251 VYLPSESDISSADA
+251 VYLPSASDISSADA

-273 EQNAAWREGRDATLK
+273 EQNTAWREGRDATLT

-297 STDTKDDATAEAV
+297 STETKDDVTAETV
-310 GINDTATGSVGA
+310 DINDTATGSVGA
-322 KPAPESL
+322 KAAPESL
-329 PVVKANSN
+329 PVKANSN
-337 DAATAPSLADEMQER
+337 DAAAPSSLADEMQER

-382 AAGAVAAVDADA
+382 AAGVVAAVDADA
-394 EPLGEEA
+394 EPLGEDA
-401 SSEILLDGEEPLKAP
+401 SSEILLDGEEPLKAMI
-416 TTTDADADA
+416 TTDVDAP
-425 DADAQRD
+425 RD
-432 SAKGSVEGV
+432 SSKGSVEGV
-441 EPEAESSQDK
+441 EPDAESSQDK
-451 VPVDVPKAVP
+451 VPVNVPKAVP
-461 VIVPETAAS
+461 VIAPETAAS
-470 GGWLKALLYLLGVVA
+470 GGWLKDLLYLLGVVA
-485 LGVVA
+485 LAVVA

-507 PGLRAGEDVFSEV
+507 PGLKAGEDVFSQV
-520 LLEEQGLNIDES
+520 LLEEQGLNIEES
-532 EDEEDVRPVAA
+532 EDEEAVRPVAVSV
-543 AAGDDL
+543 DDL
-549 GASERHDDEPAS
+549 GTSERHDDEPAS
-561 HAEAANVL
+561 HTEAANVL

-591 IASEPDNPLYRRKLL
+591 IASEPDNPLYRRKLS
-606 EIEAQ
+606 EIEGQ
-611 SNVHGAT
+611 QGAT
-618 SSELQIEGQ
+618 SSELQIEEH
-627 DLHSDGEADVDFS
+627 DLLRDGEADVDFS
-640 IDFPSPK
+640 IDFSSPNA
-647 TTGLDNEELV
+647 TGLDSEELV
-657 IAADGYGLSTK
+657 IAADGYGLSAK

-675 IDMGDDEAARQILEE
+675 IDMGDDEAARQILKE
-690 VVTEGT
+690 VVAEGT

-711 E
+711 G

>member
-11 LLGGLQATSALALG
+11 LLGGLQATSALSLG

-39 KASVD
+39 NASVD

-52 ADEVIIRLASSD
+52 ADEVIIRLASRD

-97 SDEPVLEPYLEF
+97 SDKPVLEPYLEF

-128 DPPLFSEIETVAVS
+128 DPPLFSEVETVAVS
-142 AGQRVDEIETIPAQT
+142 AGQRIDEIETIPART
-157 KKNDEVISSGTSVE
+157 KKNDEVISTGTYVE

-186 YTSTTVL
+186 YTSNTVS
-193 SPVPGSRYMIGR
+193 SPVPDSRYMIRR

-273 EQNAAWREGRDATLK
+273 EQNTAWREGRDATLT

-297 STDTKDDATAEAV
+297 STDTKDDVTAETV
-310 GINDTATGSVGA
+310 DINDTATGSVGA
-322 KPAPESL
+322 KAAPESL
-329 PVVKANSN
+329 PVKANSN
-337 DAATAPSLADEMQER
+337 DAAAPSSLADEMQER

-382 AAGAVAAVDADA
+382 AAGVVAAVDADA
-394 EPLGEEA
+394 EPLGEDA

-416 TTTDADADA
+416 ITTDVDAP
-425 DADAQRD
+425 RD
-432 SAKGSVEGV
+432 SSKGNVEGV
-441 EPEAESSQDK
+441 EPGAESSQDK
-451 VPVDVPKAVP
+451 VPVNVPKAVP
-461 VIVPETAAS
+461 VVAPETAAS
-470 GGWLKALLYLLGVVA
+470 GGWLKDLLYLLGVIA
-485 LGVVA
+485 LAVIA

-507 PGLRAGEDVFSEV
+507 PGLKAGEDVFSKM
-520 LLEEQGLNIDES
+520 LLEEQGLNIEES
-532 EDEEDVRPVAA
+532 VDEEAARPVAVSV
-543 AAGDDL
+543 DDL
-549 GASERHDDEPAS
+549 VASERHDDEPAS

-591 IASEPDNPLYRRKLL
+591 IASEPDNLLYTRKLS
-606 EIEAQ
+606 EVEGQ
-611 SNVHGAT
+611 VHGAT
-618 SSELQIEGQ
+618 SSELQIEEQ
-627 DLHSDGEADVDFS
+627 DLLRDGEADVDLS
-640 IDFPSPK
+640 IDFSSPNA
-647 TTGLDNEELV
+647 TGLDNEELV
-657 IAADGYGLSTK
+657 IAADGYGLSAK
-668 LDLARAY
+668 LDLSRAY
-675 IDMGDDEAARQILEE
+675 MDMGDDEAARQILKE
-690 VVTEGT
+690 VVAEGT

-711 E
+711 G

>member
-11 LLGGLQATSALALG
+11 LLGGLQATSALSLG

-39 KASVD
+39 NASVD

-52 ADEVIIRLASSD
+52 ADEIIIRLASRD

-128 DPPLFSEIETVAVS
+128 DPPLFSEVETVAVS
-142 AGQRVDEIETIPAQT
+142 AGQRVDEIEAIPAPT

-177 APGAMPQRD
+177 APDAMPQRD
-186 YTSTTVL
+186 YTSATVL

-251 VYLPSESDISSADA
+251 VYLPSASDISSADA
-265 SSALAEVR
+265 GLALAEVR
-273 EQNAAWREGRDATLK
+273 EQNTAWREGRDATLT

-297 STDTKDDATAEAV
+297 STETKDDVTAETV
-310 GINDTATGSVGA
+310 DINDTATGSVGA
-322 KPAPESL
+322 KAAPESL
-329 PVVKANSN
+329 PVKANSN
-337 DAATAPSLADEMQER
+337 DAAAPSSLADEMQER

-382 AAGAVAAVDADA
+382 AAGVVAAVDADA
-394 EPLGEEA
+394 EPLGEDA
-401 SSEILLDGEEPLKAP
+401 SSEILLDGEEPLKA
-416 TTTDADADA
+416 TITTDVGSP
-425 DADAQRD
+425 RD
-432 SAKGSVEGV
+432 SSKGSVEGV
-441 EPEAESSQDK
+441 EPDAESSQDK
-451 VPVDVPKAVP
+451 VPVNVPKAVP
-461 VIVPETAAS
+461 VIAPETAAS
-470 GGWLKALLYLLGVVA
+470 GGWLKDLLYLLGVVA
-485 LGVVA
+485 LAVVA

-507 PGLRAGEDVFSEV
+507 PGLKAGEDVFSQV
-520 LLEEQGLNIDES
+520 LLEEQGLNIEES
-532 EDEEDVRPVAA
+532 EDEEAVRPVAVSV
-543 AAGDDL
+543 DDL
-549 GASERHDDEPAS
+549 GTSERHDDEPAS
-561 HAEAANVL
+561 HSEAANVL

-591 IASEPDNPLYRRKLL
+591 IASEPDNPLYRRKLS
-606 EIEAQ
+606 EIEGQ
-611 SNVHGAT
+611 VHGAT
-618 SSELQIEGQ
+618 SSELQIEEQ
-627 DLHSDGEADVDFS
+627 DLLRDGEADVDFS
-640 IDFPSPK
+640 IDFSSPNA
-647 TTGLDNEELV
+647 TGLDSEELV
-657 IAADGYGLSTK
+657 IAADGYGLSAK

-675 IDMGDDEAARQILEE
+675 IDMGDDEAARQILKE
-690 VVTEGT
+690 VVAEGT

-711 E
+711 G

>member
-11 LLGGLQATSALALG
+11 LLGGLQATSALSLG

-39 KASVD
+39 NASVD

-52 ADEVIIRLASSD
+52 ADEVIIRLASRD

-97 SDEPVLEPYLEF
+97 SDKPVLEPYLEF

-128 DPPLFSEIETVAVS
+128 DLPLFSEVETVAVS
-142 AGQRVDEIETIPAQT
+142 AAQRVDEIEKTSVPT
-157 KKNDEVISSGTSVE
+157 KKNNEVISSGTSVE

-177 APGAMPQRD
+177 APSAMPQRD
-186 YTSTTVL
+186 YTLNTVS
-193 SPVPGSRYMIGR
+193 SPVPDSRYMIRR

-251 VYLPSESDISSADA
+251 VYLPSESDISSTDA

-273 EQNAAWREGRDATLK
+273 EQNTAWREGRDATLT

-310 GINDTATGSVGA
+310 GINDTATGSVVA
-322 KPAPESL
+322 KAAPESL
-329 PVVKANSN
+329 PVAKANSN
-337 DAATAPSLADEMQER
+337 DAAASPSLADEMQER
-352 LLVAEQQLET
+352 LLVAEQQVET

-382 AAGAVAAVDADA
+382 AAGVVAAVDTDA
-394 EPLGEEA
+394 EPLGEDA
-401 SSEILLDGEEPLKAP
+401 SSEILLDGEEPMMAP
-416 TTTDADADA
+416 ITTDVDAP
-425 DADAQRD
+425 RD
-432 SAKGSVEGV
+432 SAKESVEVV
-441 EPEAESSQDK
+441 EPDAESSQDE
-451 VPVDVPKAVP
+451 VPVNVSKVVP
-461 VIVPETAAS
+461 VIAPETAAT
-470 GGWLKALLYLLGVVA
+470 GGWLKELLYLLGVIA

-490 FVFVRRRKV
+490 FVFVRRRKI

-507 PGLRAGEDVFSEV
+507 PVLKAGEDVFSTV
-520 LLEEQGLNIDES
+520 QLEEQGLDIEES
-532 EDEEDVRPVAA
+532 EDEEYVRTV
-543 AAGDDL
+543 AGDNRD
-549 GASERHDDEPAS
+549 ASERHDYETGSDL
-561 HAEAANVL
+561 EAANVL

-591 IASEPDNPLYRRKLL
+591 IASEPENPLYRRKLL
-606 EIEAQ
+606 EVEAQ
-611 SNVHGAT
+611 SHDHGAAN
-618 SSELQIEGQ
+618 SEPEIEGQ
-627 DLHSDGEADVDFS
+627 DLAGDEEGDLGFS
-640 IDFPSPK
+640 IDFSSSK
-647 TTGLDNEELV
+647 AAGLDNEELV
-657 IAADGYGLSTK
+657 IAADGYGLSAK

-675 IDMGDDEAARQILEE
+675 MDMDDDEAARQILEE
-690 VVTEGT
+690 VVAEGT

-703 SALLDRIG
+703 SALLGRMG

>member
-11 LLGGLQATSALALG
+11 LLGGLQATSALSLG

-39 KASVD
+39 NASVD

-52 ADEVIIRLASSD
+52 ADEIIIRLASRD

-128 DPPLFSEIETVAVS
+128 DPPFFSEVETVAVS
-142 AGQRVDEIETIPAQT
+142 AGQRVDEIEAIPAPT

-177 APGAMPQRD
+177 APDAMPQRD
-186 YTSTTVL
+186 YTSATVL

-251 VYLPSESDISSADA
+251 VYLPSASDISSADA
-265 SSALAEVR
+265 GLALAEVR
-273 EQNAAWREGRDATLK
+273 EQNTAWREGRDATLT

-297 STDTKDDATAEAV
+297 STETKDDVTAETV
-310 GINDTATGSVGA
+310 DINDTATGSVGA
-322 KPAPESL
+322 KAAPESL
-329 PVVKANSN
+329 PVKANSN
-337 DAATAPSLADEMQER
+337 DAAAPSSLADEMQER

-382 AAGAVAAVDADA
+382 AAGVVAAVDADA
-394 EPLGEEA
+394 EPLGEDA
-401 SSEILLDGEEPLKAP
+401 SSEILLDGEEPLKA
-416 TTTDADADA
+416 TITTDVDAP
-425 DADAQRD
+425 RD
-432 SAKGSVEGV
+432 SSKGSVEGV
-441 EPEAESSQDK
+441 EPDAESSQDK
-451 VPVDVPKAVP
+451 VPVNVPKAVP
-461 VIVPETAAS
+461 VIAPETAAS
-470 GGWLKALLYLLGVVA
+470 GGWLKDLLYLLGVVA
-485 LGVVA
+485 LAVVA

-507 PGLRAGEDVFSEV
+507 PGLKAGEDVFSQV
-520 LLEEQGLNIDES
+520 LLEEQGLNIEES
-532 EDEEDVRPVAA
+532 EDEEAVRPVAVSV
-543 AAGDDL
+543 DDL
-549 GASERHDDEPAS
+549 GTSERHDDEPAS
-561 HAEAANVL
+561 HSEAANVL

-591 IASEPDNPLYRRKLL
+591 IASEPDNPLYRRKLS
-606 EIEAQ
+606 EIEGQ
-611 SNVHGAT
+611 VHGAT
-618 SSELQIEGQ
+618 SSELQIEEQ
-627 DLHSDGEADVDFS
+627 DLLRDGEADVDFS
-640 IDFPSPK
+640 IDFSSPNA
-647 TTGLDNEELV
+647 TGLDSEELV
-657 IAADGYGLSTK
+657 IAADGYGLSAK

-675 IDMGDDEAARQILEE
+675 IDMGDDEAARQILKE
-690 VVTEGT
+690 VVAEGT

-711 E
+711 G